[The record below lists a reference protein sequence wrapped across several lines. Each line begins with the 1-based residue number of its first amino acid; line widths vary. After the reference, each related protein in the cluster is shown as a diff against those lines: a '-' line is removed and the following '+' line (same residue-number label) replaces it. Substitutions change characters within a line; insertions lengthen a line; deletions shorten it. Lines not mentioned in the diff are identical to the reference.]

1 MTGTAASAP
10 AGKCVRTLSL
20 FLIPSFHD
28 VLGRSACAAIS
39 MTRAALLVELEEL
52 ARMVA
57 GAMRLPAKAAVMG
70 TRVAMRANIFV
81 DVV

>member
-10 AGKCVRTLSL
+10 AEIHVNKVTSCLML
-20 FLIPSFHD
+20 SFHD
-28 VLGRSACAAIS
+28 VHGRSACAAIS

-70 TRVAMRANIFV
+70 TREAMRANMLLM
-81 DVV
+81 

>member
-1 MTGTAASAP
+1 
-10 AGKCVRTLSL
+10 
-20 FLIPSFHD
+20 
-28 VLGRSACAAIS
+28 

-70 TRVAMRANIFV
+70 TRVAIRVNMLVEVLCFV
-81 DVV
+81 VRVREWLYVLFQT

>member
-10 AGKCVRTLSL
+10 AGPRVSTVTS
-20 FLIPSFHD
+20 FLMLPFHD
-28 VLGRSACAAIS
+28 VHGRSACAAIS

-70 TRVAMRANIFV
+70 TRVAMRANMFFI
-81 DVV
+81 

>member
-1 MTGTAASAP
+1 
-10 AGKCVRTLSL
+10 
-20 FLIPSFHD
+20 
-28 VLGRSACAAIS
+28 

-70 TRVAMRANIFV
+70 TRVAIRENMLIRVLCFV
-81 DVV
+81 VTVCEWVYVLSQT

>member
-10 AGKCVRTLSL
+10 AETHVSTVAS
-20 FLIPSFHD
+20 FLMLPFHD

-39 MTRAALLVELEEL
+39 ITRAALLVELEEL

-70 TRVAMRANIFV
+70 TRVAMRANMLLM
-81 DVV
+81 

>member
-10 AGKCVRTLSL
+10 AETHVSTVTS
-20 FLIPSFHD
+20 FLMLPFHD

-39 MTRAALLVELEEL
+39 MTRAALLVELEEF

-70 TRVAMRANIFV
+70 TRVAMRANMLLI
-81 DVV
+81 

>member
-10 AGKCVRTLSL
+10 AEIHVNKVTSCLML
-20 FLIPSFHD
+20 SFHD
-28 VLGRSACAAIS
+28 VHGRSACAAIS

-70 TRVAMRANIFV
+70 TRVAMRANMLLI
-81 DVV
+81 

>member
-1 MTGTAASAP
+1 MLP
-10 AGKCVRTLSL
+10 
-20 FLIPSFHD
+20 FHD

-39 MTRAALLVELEEL
+39 MTRAGLLVELEEL

-70 TRVAMRANIFV
+70 TRVAMRANMLLM
-81 DVV
+81 